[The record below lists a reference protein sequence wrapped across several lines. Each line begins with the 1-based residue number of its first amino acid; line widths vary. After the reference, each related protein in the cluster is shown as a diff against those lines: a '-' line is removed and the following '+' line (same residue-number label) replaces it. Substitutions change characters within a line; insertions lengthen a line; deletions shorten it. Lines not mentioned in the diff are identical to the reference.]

1 MDVFWQNM
9 GMRAVIFLWE
19 IGQKASYWLLWPI
32 MAIIDC
38 SFERIDVFF
47 TNHVHESRG
56 LFMKILKKRTWR
68 HRVLRDWTFFW
79 TKYGYESYM
88 FFREWTKIWAR
99 EQWFFRE
106 KSWRVLYWLFWP
118 IIYRSFDRIGVLALL
133 WAHGVFHEKVEKN
146 GMRAQCF
153 LKNVRFLTKYGH
165 ESYVFF

>member
-1 MDVFWQNM
+1 MTELTFLDQIWAWEFGVFTTKMKKWHESTVFLREWMIFLTKYGHESCLFLEN
-9 GMRAVIFLWE
+9 GRFLTKYGLESSNFLWE

-56 LFMKILKKRTWR
+56 LFMKILKKMTWR

-99 EQWFFRE
+99 EQWFFRKKIE
-106 KSWRVLYWLFWP
+106 KG
-118 IIYRSFDRIGVLALL
+118 IYD
-133 WAHGVFHEKVEKN
+133 
-146 GMRAQCF
+146 
-153 LKNVRFLTKYGH
+153 
-165 ESYVFF
+165 FFCP